1 MLAGPGGLIQPMR
14 MTPRKAQS
22 ARADAKRKS
31 AHGAVAAELCEIY
44 IMRVRFLVDDGMEIS
59 CWTAQAN

>member
-31 AHGAVAAELCEIY
+31 AHGAVAAELCEIF
-44 IMRVRFLVDDGMEIS
+44 IMRRDDHDVRADVIGVIRTE
-59 CWTAQAN
+59 